1 MLLLG
6 DNNISPEGQCQEV
19 LNTPVLTKVNPQK
32 IVFTI
37 AKKNNKDKE
46 RDSTCVSISFII

>member
-19 LNTPVLTKVNPQK
+19 LNTLVLTKVNPQK
-32 IVFTI
+32 IVFII
-37 AKKNNKDKE
+37 AKKNKHKE
-46 RDSTCVSISFII
+46 RDSTCVYISFII